1 MIILA
6 VAAVVLVNVLGK
18 YDHLLPF
25 YSVEESWLGYNE
37 LVFPLFGVLIFLLD
51 RYVWRWPLINRYL
64 DVPDLNGK
72 WVGTLQRTQYPDML
86 EEAGI
91 PISLIIKQTYLTISV
106 CLENHDE
113 DSASGITS
121 SHAET
126 ISIEGNR
133 DAGYNLNHIFRMDGG
148 YGASILGLQRQLQ
161 TDILKGDYVSSIP
174 RKGKIE
180 VSKLKPDDQLLQLAI
195 RTLTSEEGLPY
206 LAIPIEAAL
215 VTGYRKKL
223 GALISHEKFTEALKN
238 REARDGLIHHLTIV
252 PPQQYETLSKE
263 QIASFEDKTVQVALT
278 GLGHI
283 PGKDA
288 TCYFVTADCA
298 HAALLRT
305 KAGLDKHDF
314 HITIGFDPV
323 DIHGQPKTSATWMI

>member
-1 MIILA
+1 MKYYSLAERAERSRRTVVIMLA
-6 VAAVVLVNVLGK
+6 VVAVVLVNVLGK

-25 YSVEESWLGYNE
+25 NSVEESWLGYNE
-37 LVFPLFGVLIFLLD
+37 LVFPLFGALISLLNW
-51 RYVWRWPLINRYL
+51 YVWRWPLINQYL

-72 WVGTLQRTQYPDML
+72 WVGTLQRTQYPDMM

-91 PISLIIKQTYLTISV
+91 PISFIIKQNYLTISV
-106 CLENHDE
+106 CLENHYE
-113 DSASGITS
+113 DSVSGITNS
-121 SHAET
+121 YAET

-161 TDILKGDYVSSIP
+161 TDILKGDYVSTFP

-215 VTGYRKKL
+215 VTG
-223 GALISHEKFTEALKN
+223 
-238 REARDGLIHHLTIV
+238 
-252 PPQQYETLSKE
+252 
-263 QIASFEDKTVQVALT
+263 
-278 GLGHI
+278 
-283 PGKDA
+283 
-288 TCYFVTADCA
+288 
-298 HAALLRT
+298 
-305 KAGLDKHDF
+305 
-314 HITIGFDPV
+314 
-323 DIHGQPKTSATWMI
+323 